1 VNAVSRRHFLSLAGG
16 AAGLPLITPLVR
28 AAELMPLKGT
38 RVVVVGG
45 GFGGAIA
52 AKTLRLSNPEIEV
65 VLVERNRSYSALPG
79 ANWVIG
85 GSRRIGENRLT
96 YDRLEGIYGVRM
108 LYGEAMAVDV
118 AAKAV
123 VLAAGTLPYD
133 YAIVA
138 PGIGFR
144 FDDIEG
150 YVASETPDLFPHAWM
165 GGEEIVGLK
174 KRLEEMKNGGLVVV
188 SLPLPPYRCPQAAY
202 ERISQIAF
210 YLKQA
215 KPRSKIIV
223 LDASQNIV
231 SLANLFLSGWEKEYK
246 NLIEYRGGQRVVK
259 IDAPRSSLSTA
270 SEALRADVVNLIP
283 PQTAGALAHASGLI
297 GDDKRWCPV
306 DHVAYES
313 TKAAGVYIIGDACL
327 GDNLQKSASAANA
340 QGKACALNIAAVIAR
355 RKPQPHFYANTLF
368 SLLDDKQGASS
379 IDFHR
384 GDGRVVARMDKGGGE
399 SSAWSEIEGTYARAW
414 LGSLLAEMSS

>member
-1 VNAVSRRHFLSLAGG
+1 
-16 AAGLPLITPLVR
+16 
-28 AAELMPLKGT
+28 
-38 RVVVVGG
+38 
-45 GFGGAIA
+45 
-52 AKTLRLSNPEIEV
+52 
-65 VLVERNRSYSALPG
+65 
-79 ANWVIG
+79 
-85 GSRRIGENRLT
+85 
-96 YDRLEGIYGVRM
+96 
-108 LYGEAMAVDV
+108 
-118 AAKAV
+118 
-123 VLAAGTLPYD
+123 
-133 YAIVA
+133 
-138 PGIGFR
+138 
-144 FDDIEG
+144 
-150 YVASETPDLFPHAWM
+150 
-165 GGEEIVGLK
+165 
-174 KRLEEMKNGGLVVV
+174 
-188 SLPLPPYRCPQAAY
+188 
-202 ERISQIAF
+202 
-210 YLKQA
+210 
-215 KPRSKIIV
+215 
-223 LDASQNIV
+223 
-231 SLANLFLSGWEKEYK
+231 
-246 NLIEYRGGQRVVK
+246 VK